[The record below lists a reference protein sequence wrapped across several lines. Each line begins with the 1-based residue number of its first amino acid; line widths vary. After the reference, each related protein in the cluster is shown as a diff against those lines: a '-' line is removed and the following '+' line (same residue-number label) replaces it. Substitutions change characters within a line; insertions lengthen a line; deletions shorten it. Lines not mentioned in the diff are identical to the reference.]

1 MVYFVYGYSHVN
13 EGDPVMKAKD
23 HIEAEIRELGDEKT
37 ALVARA
43 GQIKAELQALIRERT
58 DNTTRCTEIDADL
71 SALRRALATLQE
83 HAKPKQD
90 PEPVPRDPVVARE
103 LQALTQPLPSAV
115 RPRSGHAKDPLHV
128 QPKKATLGKV
138 VSERTPSAF
147 AYEGEAVLL
156 DRDKS
161 PTVRERADLLIE
173 AMRDHEGA
181 MSQYAMAD
189 TMAELLDCKRQ
200 TAQTIVSQC
209 VRVLAVED
217 RIIYTGQKAEAQPG
231 GRHASPIWK
240 INEEKD

>member
-1 MVYFVYGYSHVN
+1 
-13 EGDPVMKAKD
+13 MKAKD
-23 HIEAEIRELGDEKT
+23 HIESEIRELGDEKT

-43 GQIKAELQALIRERT
+43 GQIEAELQSLIRERT
-58 DNTTRCTEIDADL
+58 DNITRCTEIDADL

-83 HAKPKQD
+83 HVKPKQE
-90 PEPVPRDPVVARE
+90 PEPIRPRNPEVARE
-103 LQALTQPLPSAV
+103 LQALTQPIPTA
-115 RPRSGHAKDPLHV
+115 RPRPGHAKDPLHV
-128 QPKKATLGKV
+128 QPKKATSGKV

-156 DRDKS
+156 NRDKS

-173 AMRDHEGA
+173 AMRENEGA

-189 TMAELLDCKRQ
+189 VMAELLDCKRQ

-217 RIIYTGQKAEAQPG
+217 RIIYTGQKAETHPG
-231 GRHASPIWK
+231 GRLVSPVWK